1 MERQGIQVAIYPTP
15 APIYAKVHIETLLID
30 ELEEVCHYLAAEEV
44 VKGTI
49 QQLNIRR
56 HFRDLFAITDLTYHV
71 EILTENI
78 ELPERLIWEKLHLLF
93 PQFAWVR
100 WCQEERTS
108 NKLAYYLEFVPLVHR
123 KSGFPFEISLQES
136 VMQQFNIS
144 GENAVQLAEAEILQI
159 VEASL
164 EPGAEMSS
172 VIRPNEVVIEEAPEI
187 AADVAVEE
195 AENVNVLHEEAEN
208 VAVSYDEIDSLEV
221 SPKAIVPSLPV
232 EDKPAKVT
240 KTVESDL
247 LYLEEAFKREKSSKE
262 RLRNANE
269 QLELL
274 VEKLELSLL
283 SNSVQYFEERET
295 DDSEWYKRI
304 RVDLREYT
312 LLIQKAKYLEQMWQ
326 LNEKLVNQAEKMM
339 ISDNQLIYER
349 NQVTQIKS
357 EYTSAEIQFVLY
369 DCQLIESR
377 SKVSIKPWLG
387 KPHVKML
394 KMDYDNLVNK
404 AAYFDLLQ
412 GESFALERAV
422 KEKETAEKASKED
435 D

>member
-15 APIYAKVHIETLLID
+15 APIYANVHIETLLID

-56 HFRDLFAITDLTYHV
+56 HFRDLFGITDLTYHV

-78 ELPERLIWEKLHLLF
+78 ELPEMLIWEKLHLLF

-100 WCQEERTS
+100 WCQEGRTS

-144 GENAVQLAEAEILQI
+144 GENAVQLAEAEISQI

-172 VIRPNEVVIEEAPEI
+172 VIRPNEVVVEEAPEI
-187 AADVAVEE
+187 AVDVVVEE
-195 AENVNVLHEEAEN
+195 PESVD
-208 VAVSYDEIDSLEV
+208 VSYDEINGLEM
-221 SPKAIVPSLPV
+221 SPKATDPSLSE
-232 EDKPAKVT
+232 EDKPVKRK
-240 KTVESDL
+240 KTVESNL
-247 LYLEEAFKREKSSKE
+247 LHLEKAFKWEKFNKE
-262 RLRNANE
+262 CLRTANE

-326 LNEKLVNQAEKMM
+326 LNEKMVNQAEKMM

-377 SKVSIKPWLG
+377 SKVSLKPWLR

-412 GESFALERAV
+412 GEAFALERAV
-422 KEKETAEKASKED
+422 KEKETAEKTSKED